1 MTDAGGPADAGGR
14 GQDFTVVV
22 GVSPSSGSPR
32 ALAWAAREAAVR
44 GGRLVAV
51 RAWRPT
57 APVAAT
63 GGRLP
68 SVAADTDA
76 DHTTAQT
83 ELDAAVAAALGPDH
97 DASTRIVV
105 AGRRTALTQAAEG
118 ADLLVLEGPRTG
130 EVSPRW
136 LVGRLLR
143 SVPCPVVVVPVPAG
157 EARSPVA
164 AGARAVGRAAARA
177 AATAGR
183 PGLQRPPT

>member
-1 MTDAGGPADAGGR
+1 MTDAGPLADAGGR
-14 GQDFTVVV
+14 GHEFTVVV
-22 GVSPSSGSPR
+22 GVSPTSGSPR
-32 ALAWAAREAAVR
+32 ALAWAAREASAH

-51 RAWRPT
+51 RAWRPA
-57 APVAAT
+57 APVAST

-68 SVAADTDA
+68 SVTADA
-76 DHTTAQT
+76 DADRAKAQG
-83 ELDAAVAAALGPDH
+83 ELDDAVVAALGSDH
-97 DASTRIVV
+97 DATTRVVV
-105 AGRRTALTQAAEG
+105 AGRRRALTQAAEG

-157 EARSPVA
+157 GARSPVV